1 MSSDAERAEAEGACQ
16 TPEDVG
22 YGWGLVL
29 RCRRFE
35 RSTDTPPRGF
45 LNCPARAR
53 CDLGRSEPE
62 PAKRLRLNY
71 VNQLKGQA

>member
-29 RCRRFE
+29 RCRRFDGHAAA
-35 RSTDTPPRGF
+35 RFSCGCAP
-45 LNCPARAR
+45 PARA
-53 CDLGRSEPE
+53 CDLGRSE

>member
-29 RCRRFE
+29 RCRRFDGHAAA
-35 RSTDTPPRGF
+35 RFPVCGV
-45 LNCPARAR
+45 CPASAR
-53 CDLGRSEPE
+53 CDLGRSE